1 MNNPLPLCPS
11 AQPDMPNSIAL
22 GVMVGTV
29 DEPYFVH
36 FQKPKQ
42 VTEGLLAL
50 TEPVKPTEVFRFA
63 ATCMGSGCVHFDG
76 TNCRL
81 VQQVVEN
88 LPTVAEMLPP
98 CHIRSS
104 CRWYQQEGK
113 AACLRCPQVVTD
125 RPIASVDT
133 TK

>member
-1 MNNPLPLCPS
+1 MSNPLPLCPS

-22 GVMVGTV
+22 GVMAGTI
-29 DEPYFVH
+29 DEPHFVH
-36 FQKPKQ
+36 FHKPQ
-42 VTEGLLAL
+42 PISEELLAL
-50 TEPVKPTEVFRFA
+50 AEPVKPTEVFRFA
-63 ATCMGSGCVHFDG
+63 ATCMGSGCIHYDG
-76 TNCRL
+76 ANCRL

-88 LPTVAEMLPP
+88 LPAVAETLPP

-113 AACLRCPQVVTD
+113 DACLRCPQVVTD
-125 RPIASVDT
+125 RPIASVGT